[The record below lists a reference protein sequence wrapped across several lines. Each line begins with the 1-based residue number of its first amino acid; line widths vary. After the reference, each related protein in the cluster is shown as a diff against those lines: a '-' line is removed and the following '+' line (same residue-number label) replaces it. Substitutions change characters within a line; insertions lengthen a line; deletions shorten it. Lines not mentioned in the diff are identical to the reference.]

1 LDKVCTENKYT
12 KLYAKLCDF
21 IIKDDSI
28 RVKTEDEEE
37 EKLKQKNL

>member
-1 LDKVCTENKYT
+1 MDKVCTENKYT